1 MKPAAAIV
9 RAVIVMIGVLLVF
22 ALIGNAHPQSA
33 GSEIDVGT
41 EAYRQGKYA
50 EAEQHFERAIS
61 LEPGNTVAHMYLA
74 TVYVQQYIPGV
85 DTPENA
91 SIGEKAVGQYQ
102 TVLDANPTQEQRVN
116 SAKGIAYVYLNMKK
130 FKDAKTY
137 YRMARDADPDDPESY
152 YSLGLIDWT
161 ECYQPRMEARE
172 KLGVKPE
179 DNLNPANDE
188 QRRTCDELRAKN
200 TPAIEDGIDMF
211 GKAIKLR
218 PDYDDAMAY
227 MNLMYRERAD
237 LECDDLAARARDLE
251 TADHWVDKTL
261 AVKKKKFS
269 PQSQEHK
276 QNQSQEQAQPPQ
288 K

>member
-9 RAVIVMIGVLLVF
+9 RAVIVMIGALLVF

-33 GSEIDVGT
+33 SSEIDLGT

-50 EAEQHFERAIS
+50 EAEQHFEKAIS

-85 DTPENA
+85 DTPENTFL
-91 SIGEKAVGQYQ
+91 GEKAVGQYQ

-130 FKDAKTY
+130 FEDAKTY

-152 YSLGLIDWT
+152 YSVGVIDWT

-179 DNLNPANDE
+179 DNLNPANDD
-188 QRRTCDELRAKN
+188 QRRTCDELRARN
-200 TPAIEDGIDMF
+200 TPAIEDGIDML

-276 QNQSQEQAQPPQ
+276 QDQSQEQAQPQQ

>member
-9 RAVIVMIGVLLVF
+9 RAVIVVVGALLVF

-33 GSEIDVGT
+33 SSEIDLGAQ
-41 EAYRQGKYA
+41 AYRQGKYA
-50 EAEQHFERAIS
+50 EAEQHFEKAVS
-61 LEPGNTVAHMYLA
+61 LEPTNTVAHLYLA
-74 TVYVQQYIPGV
+74 TVCAQQYIPGV
-85 DTPENA
+85 DTPENT
-91 SIGEKAVGQYQ
+91 SLGEKAVGQYQ

-116 SAKGIAYVYLNMKK
+116 SAKGIAYIYLNMKK
-130 FKDAKTY
+130 FEDAKTY
-137 YRMARDADPDDPESY
+137 YRMAADADPDDPESY
-152 YSLGLIDWT
+152 YSLGVIDWT

-200 TPAIEDGIDMF
+200 TPAIEDGIDML

-237 LECDDLAARARDLE
+237 LECDDLAARARDLA

-269 PQSQEHK
+269 PQSREYK
-276 QNQSQEQAQPPQ
+276 QDQSQEQSQPQQ